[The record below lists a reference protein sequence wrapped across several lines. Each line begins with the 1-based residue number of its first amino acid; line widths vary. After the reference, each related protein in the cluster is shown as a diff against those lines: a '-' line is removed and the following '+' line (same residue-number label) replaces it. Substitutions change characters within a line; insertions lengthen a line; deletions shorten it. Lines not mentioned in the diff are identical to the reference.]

1 MEKEAVWRQH
11 FTANEQPFVERC
23 TDWIAQAK
31 RKRVVVTP
39 FLDPREQEIVQ
50 LLVNREL
57 KLAFLGD
64 GGYAEAE
71 RCRGLI
77 HYDFLSPE
85 QAPLAFI
92 RLFFKGHT
100 PRHQDVLGA
109 LLGLG
114 IKREMVGD
122 ILLSDEYADVVLADE
137 IASYVLLS
145 LQKVGREKVRIQ
157 SITPQELAIQPQ
169 EYQERQIVVSSLRLD
184 AVLADAF
191 RCSRKVA
198 TQRIKNGD
206 CKVNWRLIT
215 RPGHQIESGD
225 VLSLRHSGRV
235 KVGKHIK
242 MTKKGRY
249 ILTAFFYN

>member
-11 FTANEQPFVERC
+11 FTASEQPFVERC

-31 RKRVVVTP
+31 RDRVVVTP

-50 LLVNREL
+50 LLVNRES
-57 KLAFLGD
+57 KLAFKGD

-77 HYDFLSPE
+77 HSSFLSPE
-85 QAPLAFI
+85 QTPLAFV
-92 RLFFKGHT
+92 RLYFKGQT
-100 PRHQDVLGA
+100 PRHQDVLGS

-114 IKREMVGD
+114 IKREMMGD
-122 ILLSDEYADVVLADE
+122 IVLNDEYADVILADE

-157 SITPQELAIQPQ
+157 SVSAQELAIPEQ
-169 EYQERQIVVSSLRLD
+169 EYQERPIVVSSLRLD
-184 AVLADAF
+184 AVLAEAF
-191 RCSRKVA
+191 RCSRRVA
-198 TQRIKNGD
+198 TQQVKNGD
-206 CKVNWRLIT
+206 CKVNWRVVT
-215 RPGHQIESGD
+215 RPGHPIESGD
-225 VLSLRHSGRV
+225 VISLRHRGRL
-235 KVGKHIK
+235 KIGEQIG

-249 ILTAFFYN
+249 TLTVFFYN